1 LGNSLLSERN
11 EKGLVKNGES
21 KRLAGI
27 VRSVSIVLL
36 LLSCASGPDIIGKWR
51 EVGQTATLEFSAG
64 GVFKAV
70 DNQGM
75 AVSGRYAFSK
85 DGNLRC
91 EIQQEGGAKE
101 IVDLKV
107 TLKGDELTL
116 GPSNSEKIEH
126 YRRVK

>member
-1 LGNSLLSERN
+1 MKNSEP
-11 EKGLVKNGES
+11 
-21 KRLAGI
+21 KRLAGL
-27 VRSVSIVLL
+27 VRSVSIILL
-36 LLSCASGPDIIGKWR
+36 LLSCASGPDVIGKWR
-51 EVGQTATLEFSAG
+51 EVGKAATLEFSAG

-75 AVSGRYAFSK
+75 AVSGRYTFSK

-91 EIQQEGGAKE
+91 EIQQEGGPKE

-107 TLKGDELTL
+107 TLRGDDLTL
-116 GPSNSEKIEH
+116 GPSNSEKSEH